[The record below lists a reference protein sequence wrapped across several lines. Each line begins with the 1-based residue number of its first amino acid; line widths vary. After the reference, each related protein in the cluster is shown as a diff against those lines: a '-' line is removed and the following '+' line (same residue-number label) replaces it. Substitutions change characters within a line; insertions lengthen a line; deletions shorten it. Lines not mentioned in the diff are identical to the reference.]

1 MLGSN
6 GAGKSTIVK
15 ILATLLKPDAG
26 TATVNGF
33 AVATHAADVRR
44 SIKPHRTVRR
54 STTFSGRENLILVAS
69 LRHLDQPGRIA
80 DNLLERLFALTDA
93 GHRRAGT
100 YSGGMRRRLDIALS
114 LIGEP
119 PVVFL
124 DEPTTGLDPQARL
137 ELWQRPPELARRA
150 PRCC

>member
-1 MLGSN
+1 M
-6 GAGKSTIVK
+6 
-15 ILATLLKPDAG
+15 
-26 TATVNGF
+26 
-33 AVATHAADVRR
+33 RR

-80 DNLLERLFALTDA
+80 DNLLERFALTDA